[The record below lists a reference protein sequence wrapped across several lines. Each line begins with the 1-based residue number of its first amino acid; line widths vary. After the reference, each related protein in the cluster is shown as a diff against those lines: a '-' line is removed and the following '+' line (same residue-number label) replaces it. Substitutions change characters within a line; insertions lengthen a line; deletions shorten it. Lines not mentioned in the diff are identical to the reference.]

1 MNDEMTE
8 KYQKHYNQILSG
20 TLTDNIM
27 KAISLQANVK
37 LANEI
42 LAEQENTIADLQGKL
57 EELEKESNTKIQN
70 VKQELESF
78 KNSKQN
84 SDNIRINSLESTVRT
99 HLDTINR
106 LNTEISNANKLKIE
120 FENLKS
126 QVNNVDT
133 FRKELVKE
141 RENHENTKQYYEN
154 AIKDLNE
161 QIDLLKTPPKRKKI
175 VKKPDVLELT
185 AFSED
190 NLENNNSTENTEE
203 MIKDGGTF

>member
-84 SDNIRINSLESTVRT
+84 SDNIRINSLESTV
-99 HLDTINR
+99 NP
-106 LNTEISNANKLKIE
+106 KL
-120 FENLKS
+120 
-126 QVNNVDT
+126 
-133 FRKELVKE
+133 R
-141 RENHENTKQYYEN
+141 R
-154 AIKDLNE
+154 
-161 QIDLLKTPPKRKKI
+161 
-175 VKKPDVLELT
+175 
-185 AFSED
+185 
-190 NLENNNSTENTEE
+190 
-203 MIKDGGTF
+203 